1 VNSGGQHNEKVDP
14 ARVRALLTS
23 LITVLLFAIPAS
35 AATMWTNWTT
45 AVNGNPGSA
54 SGVFGGV
61 NVSYSGQVIGSVLN
75 GTSNIWAPNSSFTG
89 GTVTTSPSIVGDDIR
104 LNGIGFTGPNTIT
117 FSSSVD
123 NPVFA
128 IWSLG
133 APGTPA
139 TFTFNATPTLE
150 AGGPNSLF
158 GGSSISVSGNV
169 VSGIEG
175 NGVVQFTGT
184 FTSISWTDTPENFY
198 AFTVGLN
205 GPSGPPGIPEPSSIA
220 LIGIGLAGLALWR
233 RMAR

>member
-1 VNSGGQHNEKVDP
+1 MKKTP
-14 ARVRALLTS
+14 LARNCALLS
-23 LITVLLFAIPAS
+23 GVISILLFAMPAS

-54 SGVFGGV
+54 SGVLDGV
-61 NVSYSGQVIGSVLN
+61 NVSYSGQVIASVLN
-75 GTSNIWAPNSSFTG
+75 GTSNIWAPNTSFTG

-117 FSSSVD
+117 FSSAID

-169 VSGIEG
+169 VSGNEG

-184 FTSISWTDTPENFY
+184 FTSISWTNTPENFY

-205 GPSGPPGIPEPSSIA
+205 GPSGPPGIPQPSSIV
-220 LIGIGLAGLALWR
+220 LVGIGLAGLVLWR
-233 RMAR
+233 RIA